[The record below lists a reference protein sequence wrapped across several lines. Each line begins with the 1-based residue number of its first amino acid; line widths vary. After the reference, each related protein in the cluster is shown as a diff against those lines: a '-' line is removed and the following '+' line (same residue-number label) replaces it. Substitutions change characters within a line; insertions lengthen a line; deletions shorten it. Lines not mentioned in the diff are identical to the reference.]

1 VIAVAE
7 RRSRLPALAFVVAL
21 AVPWSVQVF
30 TGRDATLLFAWGLV
44 NTNPYTLV
52 TLPEFLFVYTRGLPG
67 FILAWPLSVGLY
79 ALAAGSAVV
88 GWRFRRADPRVTAG
102 LLVCAAVLQVQL
114 AWGFSV
120 QPNRVAWP
128 VGSIVLV
135 AVAAVHYRATT
146 ERPRRG
152 PDAD

>member
-1 VIAVAE
+1 M
-7 RRSRLPALAFVVAL
+7 
-21 AVPWSVQVF
+21 
-30 TGRDATLLFAWGLV
+30 
-44 NTNPYTLV
+44 
-52 TLPEFLFVYTRGLPG
+52 
-67 FILAWPLSVGLY
+67 
-79 ALAAGSAVV
+79 
-88 GWRFRRADPRVTAG
+88 TAG

-135 AVAAVHYRATT
+135 AVAAVHYRAAT

>member
-1 VIAVAE
+1 MIAVAE

-88 GWRFRRADPRVTAG
+88 GR
-102 LLVCAAVLQVQL
+102 
-114 AWGFSV
+114 
-120 QPNRVAWP
+120 
-128 VGSIVLV
+128 I
-135 AVAAVHYRATT
+135 
-146 ERPRRG
+146 RG
-152 PDAD
+152 